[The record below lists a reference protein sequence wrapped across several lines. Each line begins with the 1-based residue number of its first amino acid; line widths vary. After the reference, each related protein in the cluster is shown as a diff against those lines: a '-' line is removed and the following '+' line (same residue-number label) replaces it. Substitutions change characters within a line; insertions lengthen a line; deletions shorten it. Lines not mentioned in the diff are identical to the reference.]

1 MQPTQKI
8 ETWAIVE
15 IMGQKKLAGHVTTET
30 FASNSMLRVDVPET
44 KTNQAFSQ
52 YYGLGSIYCLT
63 PCDEQTAR
71 KMAESLSVKPPI
83 TWEMSREIDIKVAQ
97 EIRNQLPA
105 PAAPLETAEK
115 SNYED
120 GEW

>member
-105 PAAPLETAEK
+105 PAAK
-115 SNYED
+115 SNQEIESND
-120 GEW
+120 DPDW